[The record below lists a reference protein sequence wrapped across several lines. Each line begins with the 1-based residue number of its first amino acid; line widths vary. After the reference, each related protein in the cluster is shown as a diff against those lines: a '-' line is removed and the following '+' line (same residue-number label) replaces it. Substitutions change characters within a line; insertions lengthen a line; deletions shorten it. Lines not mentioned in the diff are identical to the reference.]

1 MVRRTSGRHALGSQG
16 HLLST
21 RNFQQ
26 VEASYP
32 HSYRLCLEDFRSWS
46 ETRSRANIGVID
58 GGNSKPLRLI
68 ETQSSARRSASPTP
82 FQNHYGW
89 IETSVV
95 SILKAVKIMFQNH
108 YGWIETD
115 SSAAIADKPERG
127 FKTTTVGLRPTSA
140 LKILSQAEKFQNHY
154 GWIET
159 LLRSLLT
166 DMDYCFKTTTV
177 GLRLEMLK
185 ANDYNP
191 NGFKTT
197 TVGLRPRR
205 HLPGAGRPN
214 GFKTTT
220 VGLRLPPPVWFMRI
234 VLPFQNH
241 YGWIE
246 TV

>member
-108 YGWIETD
+108 YGWIETNVE
-115 SSAAIADKPERG
+115 SCTFPCRSG
-127 FKTTTVGLRPTSA
+127 FKTTTVGLRHSSA
-140 LKILSQAEKFQNHY
+140 SDLAIILVVSKP
-154 GWIET
+154 
-159 LLRSLLT
+159 
-166 DMDYCFKTTTV
+166 
-177 GLRLEMLK
+177 LRL
-185 ANDYNP
+185 D
-191 NGFKTT
+191 
-197 TVGLRPRR
+197 
-205 HLPGAGRPN
+205 
-214 GFKTTT
+214 
-220 VGLRLPPPVWFMRI
+220 
-234 VLPFQNH
+234 
-241 YGWIE
+241 
-246 TV
+246 